1 MDLFLHFLLLVY
13 FYFCLELYLFC
24 LFDSIHFIF
33 NLFYFVGFIFAGLI
47 VCCCINLSVAGGVS
61 VMYPTVVFNIPV
73 MILKRL
79 HAMFG
84 ALVFI
89 GGMVTVW
96 LGLSSTWF
104 TNSVDNDAILALCFA
119 SPLVIMLLVVV
130 QVGQKVLRWKS
141 R

>member
-1 MDLFLHFLLLVY
+1 
-13 FYFCLELYLFC
+13 
-24 LFDSIHFIF
+24 
-33 NLFYFVGFIFAGLI
+33 
-47 VCCCINLSVAGGVS
+47 
-61 VMYPTVVFNIPV
+61 MYPAVVFNIPL

-104 TNSVDNDAILALCFA
+104 ANSIDHDAILALCFA
-119 SPLVIMLLVVV
+119 SPLVVMLLVVA
-130 QVGQKVLRWKS
+130 QVGQKVLRWKL

>member
-1 MDLFLHFLLLVY
+1 
-13 FYFCLELYLFC
+13 
-24 LFDSIHFIF
+24 
-33 NLFYFVGFIFAGLI
+33 
-47 VCCCINLSVAGGVS
+47 
-61 VMYPTVVFNIPV
+61 
-73 MILKRL
+73 
-79 HAMFG
+79 MFG